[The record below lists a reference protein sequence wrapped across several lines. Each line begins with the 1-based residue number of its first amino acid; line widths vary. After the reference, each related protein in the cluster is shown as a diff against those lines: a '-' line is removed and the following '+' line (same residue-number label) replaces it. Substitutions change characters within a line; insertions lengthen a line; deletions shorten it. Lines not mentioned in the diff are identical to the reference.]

1 MGTYLLPKQDKEKKH
16 HMDKE
21 ARGYLVAR
29 LVSKEI
35 NLGVPFP
42 FHNSLLTAQ
51 FLLFDM
57 EKRELHLLFSAPSKT
72 DSSARCCNCQKG
84 E

>member
-1 MGTYLLPKQDKEKKH
+1 
-16 HMDKE
+16 MDKE

-57 EKRELHLLFSAPSKT
+57 GKERASFTVFGAKQDRLK
-72 DSSARCCNCQKG
+72 C
-84 E
+84 